1 MKKFLHHLFLPHIS
15 NNYRAK
21 LLHHKTIIA
30 VIAVLFFSS
39 FSMSAIRT
47 SFPSVL
53 GTFSDIT
60 SQQLLLL
67 TNQFRQQNGLPP
79 LQLNQNLSEAALNK
93 ANNMFAED
101 YWAHDSPDGKTP
113 WDFIKAAGYNYVYAG
128 ENLARGF
135 TTAQSVVDAWMA
147 SPEHRANILSPNY
160 TNVGYA
166 VETGKLTGED
176 TVLVVEMFGSTT
188 LAASPGNELGAN
200 SQKETTST
208 ATQSPA
214 KPLSEQQVLNANKTP
229 VAVAK
234 PLVSSASFSS
244 NIAAIV
250 VALFIFTL
258 ILDMVVIERKK
269 VVRLVGHNMDHL
281 FFLTLLLILIGL
293 IAKGAII

>member
-1 MKKFLHHLFLPHIS
+1 
-15 NNYRAK
+15 
-21 LLHHKTIIA
+21 
-30 VIAVLFFSS
+30 
-39 FSMSAIRT
+39 MSAIRT

-93 ANNMFAED
+93 ANNMFFED

-147 SPEHRANILSPNY
+147 SPEHRANMLSPNY

-188 LAASPGNELGAN
+188 LAASPGNELAAKA
-200 SQKETTST
+200 QKETTST

-234 PLVSSASFSS
+234 PLVNSASFSS

-293 IAKGAII
+293 IARGAII

>member
-1 MKKFLHHLFLPHIS
+1 MKDFLHRLFLPHIS

-30 VIAVLFFSS
+30 VIAVFFFSS

-47 SFPSVL
+47 GFPSVL

-93 ANNMFAED
+93 ANNMFSED

-147 SPEHRANILSPNY
+147 SPEHRANMLSPNY

-188 LAASPGNELGAN
+188 LAASPGNELAAKA
-200 SQKETTST
+200 QKETKST

-214 KPLSEQQVLNANKTP
+214 KPQSEQQVLNANKTP

-234 PLVSSASFSS
+234 PLVNSASFSS

-293 IAKGAII
+293 IARGAII